1 MLTSF
6 WTVFAQIVN
15 IAAILLFLTLGV
27 YAIKALRVY
36 IKKES
41 SSRQDP

>member
-1 MLTSF
+1 MVSF
-6 WTVFAQIVN
+6 WTVLTQLAN
-15 IAAILLFLTLGV
+15 IAAIGLFLALEV